1 MKKSIKISSI
11 LLILVLCLALFVAC
25 GENDTPGGDEPV
37 IDNSKYYDEITSTLT
52 LTKSFEGK
60 SFLTDGIGRA
70 ELVSPTDG
78 DTTRFRTAQGND
90 IAVRYYQID
99 TPEST
104 GNVEKWGKAASLF
117 VKERLLSA
125 TEIVLEA
132 TQKKAVKDSYG
143 TRYLGYVWYKTADSA
158 NFKLLNLEV
167 VENGFSDNKGFI
179 SSEYPYND
187 YFAKANN
194 FARKNGLRIYSTED
208 DPLFS
213 TDPEDITLK
222 DFYANTEAYYNIET
236 EVGSKVRF
244 TACIVAL
251 ERSNSGTHTFIA
263 EWYDEDGKRYT
274 MNVYAAYSSSPASK
288 MKLGHMYRIVGSIQ
302 YYYGEYQVSGIN
314 YDVIFG
320 ADRMDY
326 TAPTQKNYHLTFDKD
341 LKYISQYSETLYG
354 DVTVVSATVEGTT
367 LTIVGTAQQ
376 RTNDG
381 YKDDVKTF
389 TFKVQVAANYN
400 CTIEAGDTFSTTG
413 YQYVE
418 NSGEITILKYSNIV
432 FNN

>member
-1 MKKSIKISSI
+1 MKKSIKILSI
-11 LLILVLCLALFVAC
+11 FLILVICLTFVAC
-25 GENDTPGGDEPV
+25 GETDKPDGDGQA
-37 IDNSKYYDEITSTLT
+37 IDNSRYYDEITKTLT
-52 LTKSFEGK
+52 LTKSFENK

-70 ELVSPTDG
+70 ELVSLTDG
-78 DTTRFRTAQGND
+78 DTTRFRTAQGDD

-132 TQKKAVKDSYG
+132 TKNKAVKDSYG

-158 NFKLLNLEV
+158 NFKLLNLEI
-167 VENGFSDNKGFI
+167 VENGFSDNKGYI

-194 FARKNGLRIYSTED
+194 FARKNSLRIYSSED
-208 DPLFS
+208 DPMYS

-222 DFYANTEAYYNIET
+222 DFYTNTEAYYNIET

-244 TACIVAL
+244 TACLIAL
-251 ERSNSGTHTFIA
+251 EKSNSGTHTFIA
-263 EWYDEDGKRYT
+263 EWYDEEGNRYT
-274 MNVYAAYSSSPASK
+274 MNVYAAYSSSAASK
-288 MKLGHMYRIVGSIQ
+288 MKLGHMYRIVGSVQ

-314 YDVIFG
+314 YDVIYG
-320 ADRMDY
+320 ANRMDY
-326 TAPTQKNYHLTFDKD
+326 TAPIQKNYFLKFDSD
-341 LKYISQYSETLYG
+341 CAFMSQYSETLYG
-354 DVTVVSATVEGTT
+354 DVTVVSAELEGTT
-367 LTIVGTAQQ
+367 LTIVGTAKQK
-376 RTNDG
+376 TKDG
-381 YKDDVKTF
+381 FNADEKTF
-389 TFKVQVAANYN
+389 TFKVEVAENYKP
-400 CTIEAGDTFSTTG
+400 TLKVGDTFSTSG

-432 FNN
+432 FN